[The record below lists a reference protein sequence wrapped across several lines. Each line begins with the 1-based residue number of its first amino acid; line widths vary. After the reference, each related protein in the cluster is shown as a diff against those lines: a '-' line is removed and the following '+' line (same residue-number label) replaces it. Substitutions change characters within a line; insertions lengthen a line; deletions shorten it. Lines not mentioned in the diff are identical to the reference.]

1 MSGSFTVGALAVAAR
16 GANAVGAVRLTLLP
30 SKLEVELLRVGAFTD
45 GYVPGGVTRFVRFA
59 VPYSAVR
66 GLVRRGD
73 GVMLALDPA
82 IATPHNR
89 FFLTRFTDLPLE
101 SLIGMHKRRFLARSL
116 AWLAPLPL
124 AWLAVDRVPTDLVA
138 GTLGRASLAAVVG
151 ASAAV
156 TLTSF
161 ARWVSTGGPLSRQLR
176 DSLEQRLAQRIGFE
190 PAFFHETDPFEAPT
204 EPSVAQ
210 PIVEPAPQPQVVVE
224 APPRIAAAPIEP
236 APLAEY
242 EPELGPLRVISS
254 GRPYALRGRK
264 VRRPLP
270 NVFTVAEPTM
280 VRAPALRPQ
289 PAIARIPQL
298 AAPAAIARQPVSW
311 KDAPAPSPLPGR
323 VAPFAPAPVPAHT
336 PVAPPVVPAIGR
348 AQPAFPPP
356 PTPAS
361 ASAGR
366 VQPTLVD
373 VSTPAEPEELPP
385 IPLRSPRR
393 RAYTTMAFAAAAIV
407 LCLVGWRAVSSVRA
421 PKPIALEVASD
432 PVPMMKMPPALIEQ
446 VKAGQAS
453 PEPRNAEAAPEP
465 PKKVSAWQACTCERN
480 DSPLWR
486 SGLPVLSLIPIPKVK
501 DGVSAPSIAPTK
513 DGEGASQYDFDIAV
527 VNNSARSLHDV
538 RVVVTFARRN
548 SKGERVGAT
557 DRGLFWEGALKP
569 ARSVKWNVTGPGTEL
584 KIELAERRM
593 LSRDLLPADA
603 EGFARLLKA
612 TQPSVRVHAAMMLAY
627 LADPRAIEASKTL
640 SPVTE
645 ADKETLAQ
653 IGRAANPLRVCDVS
667 FQKNAMEACVFNATD
682 TLLQEPAVKE
692 VTSTADRAGP
702 GARVSRIGE
711 SLPAQSGLRVTL
723 LGFGERADELELVD
737 VAH

>member
-1 MSGSFTVGALAVAAR
+1 MSGSFTVGALAVTAR

-30 SKLEVELLRVGAFTD
+30 SKLEIELLRVGAFTD

-101 SLIGMHKRRFLARSL
+101 SLVGMHKRRFLARAL
-116 AWLAPLPL
+116 AWTAPLPL
-124 AWLAVDRVPTDLVA
+124 AWLAVDRVPVDLVA
-138 GTLGRASLAAVVG
+138 GAVGRASLAAVVG

-156 TLTSF
+156 MLTSF

-190 PAFFHETDPFEAPT
+190 PAFFHETDPFDAPS

-224 APPRIAAAPIEP
+224 APPEPALAPI
-236 APLAEY
+236 ADEY
-242 EPELGPLRVISS
+242 EPQLGPLRVVSS

-264 VRRPLP
+264 VRRALP
-270 NVFTVAEPTM
+270 HVFTVAEPTM
-280 VRAPALRPQ
+280 VRAPGLRPQ
-289 PAIARIPQL
+289 PPIARIPQL
-298 AAPAAIARQPVSW
+298 AVPPSSPEQRVAKALVSW
-311 KDAPAPSPLPGR
+311 KDAPAVAPTPSPLPSR
-323 VAPFAPAPVPAHT
+323 VALTAVPVVAHTPAAPPVAPAFPAPPPRRVQSTLVDAPAP
-336 PVAPPVVPAIGR
+336 
-348 AQPAFPPP
+348 
-356 PTPAS
+356 S
-361 ASAGR
+361 AD
-366 VQPTLVD
+366 LD
-373 VSTPAEPEELPP
+373 ELPP
-385 IPLRSPRR
+385 VALRSPRR
-393 RAYTTMAFAAAAIV
+393 RAYMTMALAAAAIV
-407 LCLVGWRAVSSVRA
+407 LCMVGWRAVSRVSA
-421 PKPIALEVASD
+421 PKPIELAVASD
-432 PVPMMKMPPALIEQ
+432 PIPMMKMPAAMIEQ
-446 VKAGQAS
+446 AKAGG
-453 PEPRNAEAAPEP
+453 APTEP
-465 PKKVSAWQACTCERN
+465 PQKVSAWPACTCERN

-486 SGLPVLSLIPIPKVK
+486 SGLPVLSLIPIPKVT
-501 DGVSAPSIAPTK
+501 DGVSAASIAPTK
-513 DGEGASQYDFDIAV
+513 DGDGASQYDFDIAV

-548 SKGERVGAT
+548 TKGERVGAT

-584 KIELAERRM
+584 KIEFAERRM
-593 LSRDLLPADA
+593 LSKDLLPADA

-627 LADPRAIEASKTL
+627 LADPRAIDASKTL
-640 SPVTE
+640 APVTE
-645 ADKETLAQ
+645 GDKETLAQ

-667 FQKNAMEACVFNATD
+667 FKKNVLEACVFNASASP
-682 TLLQEPAVKE
+682 LKEPAVKE
-692 VTSTADRAGP
+692 VTTAP
-702 GARVSRIGE
+702 SARVSRVGE
-711 SLPAQSGLRVTL
+711 PLPPKTGMRVTL
-723 LGFGERADELELVD
+723 LGFGEQADELELVD
-737 VAH
+737 AETP